1 MFSDTSR
8 KVVSENLSKGEGKTL
23 INWRKRQL
31 YNPCGDL
38 VLRSKDKENRF
49 VIAHKETDKMKAEEE
64 IKCSILT
71 VSYDSTLD
79 HVAKVKVWNKNS
91 IPLVRYL
98 RNGKIIYTL
107 SMFNQVKTLR
117 ITRRINLVIPCSF

>member
-64 IKCSILT
+64 IKCSSFLT
-71 VSYDSTLD
+71 VSYDPTLD
-79 HVAKVKVWNKNS
+79 HIAKVKVWNKNS
-91 IPLVRYL
+91 MPLVRYL
-98 RNGKIIYTL
+98 RNGKIMYTL
-107 SMFNQVKTLR
+107 
-117 ITRRINLVIPCSF
+117 

>member
-1 MFSDTSR
+1 MP
-8 KVVSENLSKGEGKTL
+8 KGEGKTL
-23 INWRKRQL
+23 INWRKRKL

-64 IKCSILT
+64 IKCS
-71 VSYDSTLD
+71 SFDPTLD

-107 SMFNQVKTLR
+107 
-117 ITRRINLVIPCSF
+117 

>member
-8 KVVSENLSKGEGKTL
+8 KIVPVNLSKGEGKTL

-31 YNPCGDL
+31 YNPFGDL

-64 IKCSILT
+64 IKCSSFLT
-71 VSYDSTLD
+71 VSYDPTLD

-107 SMFNQVKTLR
+107 
-117 ITRRINLVIPCSF
+117 